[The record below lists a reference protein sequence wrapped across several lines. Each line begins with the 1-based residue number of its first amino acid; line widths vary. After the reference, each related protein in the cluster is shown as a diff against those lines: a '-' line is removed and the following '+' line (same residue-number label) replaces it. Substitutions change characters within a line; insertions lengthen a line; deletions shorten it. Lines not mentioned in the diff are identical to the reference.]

1 MVSAHADGAPI
12 LRRRLHEKREENMNL
27 INALAI
33 SIGVLAAVATWLCL
47 GTPYGLSVWALFV
60 GWGSFYHTGGGTD
73 GFVKSAINHVW
84 GAAVAAIAL
93 FLVAT
98 VGGSV
103 VVTSGI
109 VGLSVVV
116 LVLGAHL
123 PALAT
128 IPAAVYGYASTAAF
142 CLLGGVALA
151 DIGAVIMAA
160 AMVVV
165 SLVLGNAFGFVSE
178 KAAGMMAASAP
189 AE

>member
-1 MVSAHADGAPI
+1 M
-12 LRRRLHEKREENMNL
+12 
-27 INALAI
+27 
-33 SIGVLAAVATWLCL
+33 AAAATWLCL
-47 GTPYGLSVWALFV
+47 GTSYGLAVWALFI

-73 GFVKSAINHVW
+73 GFVKSAVNHAW

-103 VVTSGI
+103 GVTSGI

-151 DIGAVIMAA
+151 DLGAVAMAA
-160 AMVVV
+160 VMVLV
-165 SLVLGNAFGFVSE
+165 SLVLGNGFGFVSE
-178 KAAGMMAASAP
+178 KAAGMLVAKQTA
-189 AE
+189 

>member
-1 MVSAHADGAPI
+1 
-12 LRRRLHEKREENMNL
+12 MNL

-47 GTPYGLSVWALFV
+47 GTPYGLAVWALFI
-60 GWGSFYHTGGGTD
+60 GWGSFYHTGGGTA
-73 GFVKSAINHVW
+73 GFAKSAVNHAW

-93 FLVAT
+93 FMVAT

-109 VGLSVVV
+109 VGVSVVV

-123 PALAT
+123 PLLST

-142 CLLGGVALA
+142 CLLSGVALG
-151 DIGAVIMAA
+151 DLGAVVMAA
-160 AMVVV
+160 VMIVV

-178 KAAGMMAASAP
+178 KGAGLLVGKAAS
-189 AE
+189 